1 MFLLSFKRILE
12 RRYIFK
18 NFQKPLTVLDLTL
31 MDISIA
37 QFPYVIRFKF
47 LMSQVLLSK

>member
-1 MFLLSFKRILE
+1 MFLVSFKRILE
-12 RRYIFK
+12 RWYIFK
-18 NFQKPLTVLDLTL
+18 NFQKPPTVLELIL

-47 LMSQVLLSK
+47 LMSLVLLSK